1 MNIIAFAY
9 PALTLEISKFISKIS
24 NITKRTFGRIPPMK
38 RIGILIERQR
48 AYGRS
53 ICLGISR
60 FAQEHADWSMR
71 MLEWADADN
80 PRRLH
85 EFDGFIVRI
94 LNDRLARTFLNT
106 GKPVVDVFHER
117 EWPGVSSVDQHARI
131 IGQVAARHFIEHKF
145 TRFAFCGFNGRSYSD
160 KRCASFTRCLQLN
173 HFDCSVY
180 DSPPSAISDFDN
192 TIIRQER
199 LSFGT
204 DNRRLE
210 KWIRA
215 LPKPVAVFCCDD
227 FRASETVRLC
237 KRLGIRI
244 PDEVAILGV
253 DDDPV
258 YCMFSSPRLSSID
271 PDARALGLAAARMLY
286 GRISSRKGN
295 KASAVT
301 IPPKGIVVR
310 ASTDAYQG
318 APSWFADALAFIG
331 SETSRGISASDVF
344 RHVGFSRT
352 LVEKTFRKVLGKTV
366 QEQIVEV
373 RIQSAKRLLLTTALP
388 IKDVAAQSGFSSTEY
403 FTRSFASATGRPPG
417 AFRRQ

>member
-1 MNIIAFAY
+1 MAQTMGQGRHIAVAI
-9 PALTLEISKFISKIS
+9 E
-24 NITKRTFGRIPPMK
+24 RTSEFGRRFLGGVADFFADKPECRLALLNPS
-38 RIGILIERQR
+38 RPTGEATD
-48 AYGRS
+48 AYDGW
-53 ICLGISR
+53 ICCITDR
-60 FAQEHADWSMR
+60 
-71 MLEWADADN
+71 
-80 PRRLH
+80 RRLAELH
-85 EFDGFIVRI
+85 R
-94 LNDRLARTFLNT
+94 T
-106 GKPVVDVFHER
+106 GKPVVDAICLSPFRDFSTVRTDFAAIGTLAAEHFLAHGYVNFGFCGYR
-117 EWPGVSSVDQHARI
+117 SVTFSDLRRNAF
-131 IGQVAARHFIEHKF
+131 ARHLEGK
-145 TRFAFCGFNGRSYSD
+145 GFRPYIYRPPYKTGRPLPSQTQQRELAEGPLGEAD
-160 KRCASFTRCLQLN
+160 DAECLAAWL
-173 HFDCSVY
+173 
-180 DSPPSAISDFDN
+180 
-192 TIIRQER
+192 
-199 LSFGT
+199 
-204 DNRRLE
+204 RR
-210 KWIRA
+210 

-271 PDARALGLAAARMLY
+271 PDARVLGLAAARMLY
-286 GRISSRKGN
+286 GRLSSRKGN